1 MGSYEQYFMHESPRG
16 PRDIVDN
23 TIREVDELLDLG
35 IQSRSERDM
44 VLRKLYT
51 ARAIYNDPKIIELIE
66 SVEVLYGKTGS
77 E

>member
-1 MGSYEQYFMHESPRG
+1 MHESPRG

-51 ARAIYNDPKIIELIE
+51 ARAIYNDPKIIELIN
-66 SVEVLYGKTGS
+66 SVEERYGKTGS

>member
-1 MGSYEQYFMHESPRG
+1 MHESPRG